1 MDPAMQQELL
11 AGLRQAMQAERTG
24 FEFYAA
30 AADKTDDPVGRET
43 FRRLAQEE
51 NDHFNFLSSHYRSLI
66 ERGTFDPSAHLG
78 PPEVTA
84 EQALFSPAL
93 RGRLGQAHFEMSAL
107 AIAVQLEL
115 NAINHYRSQAQK
127 AKTPEARKLFEDF
140 VAWETGH
147 YEAFLRQQQALQ
159 DDYWNAGGFEP
170 F

>member
-1 MDPAMQQELL
+1 MDSAETQELL
-11 AGLRQAMQAERTG
+11 SGLREAMQAERAG

-43 FRRLAQEE
+43 FRRLADEE
-51 NDHFNFLSSHYRSLI
+51 NEHFNFLSAHYRSLM
-66 ERGTFDPSAHLG
+66 ERGALDPSAKLAR
-78 PPEVTA
+78 PEPTA

-93 RGRLGQAHFEMSAL
+93 RGRLRQAHFEMSAL

-115 NAINHYRSQAQK
+115 NAITHYRAQALRTQS
-127 AKTPEARKLFEDF
+127 PEAKAFFEEL

-147 YEAFLRQQQALQ
+147 YEALLHQQQDLQ
-159 DDYWNAGGFEP
+159 EEYWSSGGFEP